1 MSAITGAIGGAMG
14 GFFGAEAQ
22 QGDKERAEKYADLA
36 AQQFNYTTKAADQT
50 GTQFDKMDPSSRNA
64 MMEAMSAYD
73 SKINAGGL
81 DAVARQNLEGAKAEA
96 AQTAAQSAA
105 QVQSE
110 AARRGGGNVGNK
122 ALLMQ
127 TIAGQQAG
135 EGARRSAFDSA
146 AMAENARNAALQG
159 KVGTAGAVY
168 GMDANRAAAQDAINQ
183 FNVRNAQQ
191 NISNAARRAEGEAGA
206 REKQAGMFEGRA
218 GGDVANFAG
227 LGKMAGGALGAGL
240 GAGGGSRWRGPVV
253 QRR

>member
-1 MSAITGAIGGAMG
+1 
-14 GFFGAEAQ
+14 
-22 QGDKERAEKYADLA
+22 
-36 AQQFNYTTKAADQT
+36 
-50 GTQFDKMDPSSRNA
+50 MDPSSRNA
-64 MMEAMSAYD
+64 MMEAMSSYD

-96 AQTAAQSAA
+96 AQTAQQSAA

-146 AMAENARNAALQG
+146 AMAENARNQALQG
-159 KVGTAGAVY
+159 KVGTAGAIY

-206 REKQAGMFEGRA
+206 REKQAGLFEGRA
-218 GGDVANFAG
+218 GHDVKDFGALGSMAG
-227 LGKMAGGALGAGL
+227 NALGMGMGGIGGGGAGGAASAVAPGGGDESAGL
-240 GAGGGSRWRGPVV
+240 NMAQWRATGDA
-253 QRR
+253 RG